1 MTVWRGART
10 DRDDFSYLS
19 LSPFEPPSYALY
31 VRFSSLSLSFPNR
44 FQLASNSPLSYS
56 DSLLFLFFFSALV
69 HSLPDPFI
77 RFALRTVRTRRRKR
91 APPPLSMH
99 ARGASKNVPPNDGVV
114 GLGEFPEFFA
124 PESGPKRGR
133 LIGGRGGRVGKAWS
147 SR

>member
-31 VRFSSLSLSFPNR
+31 VRFSSLSLSPFPIV
-44 FQLASNSPLSYS
+44 SS
-56 DSLLFLFFFSALV
+56 SLPTPLFLTPIPFFFFFFSALV

>member
-31 VRFSSLSLSFPNR
+31 VRFSSLSLLSQSFPAR
-44 FQLASNSPLSYS
+44 FQLPSFLLRFPSF
-56 DSLLFLFFFSALV
+56 SLFFSALV

-133 LIGGRGGRVGKAWS
+133 LIGGRRGE
-147 SR
+147 